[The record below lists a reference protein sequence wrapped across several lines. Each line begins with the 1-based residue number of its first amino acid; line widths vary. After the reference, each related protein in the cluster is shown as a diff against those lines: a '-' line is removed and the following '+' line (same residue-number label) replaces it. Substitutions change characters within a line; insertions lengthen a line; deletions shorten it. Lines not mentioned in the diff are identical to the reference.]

1 MNSKDIVLL
10 VMDEYGGSMSGKTLL
25 QKVCYFAEV
34 ALNMGVPFKAH
45 HYGPYSPTIE
55 ESVGELK
62 ELGFIEEHTV
72 GFGVSNPSGFGE
84 LRRYDYRLTDDGRK
98 VVEDLKSKKRV
109 EAKSI
114 SGLVE
119 RIKKS
124 GNPDYFELSIAA
136 KSYFI
141 LRKQNKP
148 MTNSEIEKEAQK
160 LGWPLQEGSVQ
171 KAIHLLQGLKLV
183 TSN

>member
-1 MNSKDIVLL
+1 MSSLNSKEIVLL
-10 VMDEYGGSMSGKTLL
+10 VVDGYGGSMSGKTLL
-25 QKVCYFAEV
+25 QKVCYFVEV
-34 ALNMGVPFKAH
+34 ALKAH
-45 HYGPYSPTIE
+45 HYGPYSPSIE

-84 LRRYDYRLTDDGRK
+84 LRRYDYRLTADGRK
-98 VVEDLKSKKRV
+98 VVEDLKSRRTEVKDI
-109 EAKSI
+109 EEM
-114 SGLVE
+114 VE
-119 RIKKS
+119 RIKNS
-124 GNPDYFELSIAA
+124 GDPDYLELSIAA

-148 MTNSEIEKEAQK
+148 MTNSEIEKEAQR

-171 KAIHLLQGLKLV
+171 KAIHLLQGLNLV
-183 TSN
+183 ANN